1 VTTIIEEEVTCAV
14 CGMKQTVQEMGS
26 TSSFGAMDL
35 DTRPPPLR
43 RSTMHL
49 WVHECGECGYVAP
62 ELGAAAEGA
71 GRIVASADYRA
82 ELKSAD
88 RTQLANRMVCRSLL
102 EAAAGEFVTAGWRRL
117 HAAWVCDD
125 ANATEEA
132 RSQRRAALALLER
145 ARASGQR
152 AMKSVEGGDEV
163 LLADIARRAG
173 EWERALEYCDAGLAL
188 THVPAFVRRILDFER
203 ALVLARDTACHSVG
217 EVEATSAGSAG
228 RVH

>member
-1 VTTIIEEEVTCAV
+1 MTTIFEEEVICAV

-49 WVHECGECGYVAP
+49 WVHECGECGFVAP
-62 ELGAAAEGA
+62 ELEKTVA
-71 GRIVASADYRA
+71 GDARIVASADYRA
-82 ELKSAD
+82 ELKCAG
-88 RTQLANRMVCRSLL
+88 RMPLANRMVCRSLL
-102 EAAAGEFVTAGWRRL
+102 EVAAGEFVTAGWRRL

-132 RSQRRAALALLER
+132 RTQRRAALELFEQ
-145 ARASGQR
+145 ARAIGQR

-173 EWERALEYCDAGLAL
+173 EFERALEYCDAG
-188 THVPAFVRRILDFER
+188 F
-203 ALVLARDTACHSVG
+203 ALVEVPEFVLKILEYERVLVRARDTSCHSVG
-217 EVEATSAGSAG
+217 EVEETSA
-228 RVH
+228 RTVH